1 MKTLVLILSLT
12 LSFASQL
19 LANPPAVNGFE
30 AAKIAQSDLEERG
43 IQNKVYI
50 EQIILKKEGLLK
62 DETYWEIMWNDE
74 FPAQTP
80 GRKEYGL
87 RVFMDGSY
95 KRAVR

>member
-1 MKTLVLILSLT
+1 MKSFFLTVSIALV
-12 LSFASQL
+12 FATQL
-19 LANPPAVNGFE
+19 LAAPPAVN
-30 AAKIAQSDLEERG
+30 AAQAAQIAQTDLEERG
-43 IQNKVYI
+43 IQGKVYI
-50 EQIILKKEGLLK
+50 EQVILKKEGLLK

-80 GRKEYGL
+80 GRKEYGI